1 MGIGE
6 GSFGGICQW
15 GAQVSPG
22 VNYLARNQAS
32 FRSAPVKPLREV
44 VKEGMIGVT
53 EEEKMENPRT
63 VLPTGGD
70 GLKGRA
76 CPTQPF
82 THRELMI
89 KGQMVF

>member
-1 MGIGE
+1 M
-6 GSFGGICQW
+6 
-15 GAQVSPG
+15 
-22 VNYLARNQAS
+22 
-32 FRSAPVKPLREV
+32 REV